1 MDFEIIGNIIRKIK
15 YGRFRM
21 QATVEEKNGSL
32 EYSFLDKIGT
42 PIPKSKLIGKRICDI
57 LFGVIFGI
65 ISLPIILVFGILIKL
80 TSKGPVFFKQE
91 RVGYMGKPI
100 TVVKLRS
107 MRNDAEKKTGAVWAK
122 KDDPRVTSVGR
133 FMRKT
138 RVDEL
143 PQFWS
148 IIKGDMSLVGPRPE
162 RFVLTEEFS
171 QKWPDFPQRLRIIPG
186 LTGYAQ
192 VNGGYDLKPNE
203 KCKLD
208 NYYINHYS
216 LGLDFEIALETF
228 KIIFTGDG
236 AR

>member
-1 MDFEIIGNIIRKIK
+1 WL
-15 YGRFRM
+15 
-21 QATVEEKNGSL
+21 T
-32 EYSFLDKIGT
+32 SFYNP
-42 PIPKSKLIGKRICDI
+42 PI
-57 LFGVIFGI
+57 FGIIFGI
-65 ISLPIILVFGILIKL
+65 ISLPIILIFAILIKL
-80 TSKGPVFFKQE
+80 TSKGPVFFRQE

-100 TVVKLRS
+100 VITKLRS
-107 MRNDAEKKTGAVWAK
+107 MRNDAEKKTGAVWAT
-122 KDDPRVTSVGR
+122 KDDPRVTPVGK

-162 RFVLTEEFS
+162 RFVLTEKFTE
-171 QKWPDFPQRLRIIPG
+171 KWPNFPQRLRIIPG

-192 VNGGYDLKPNE
+192 IHGGYDLKPNE

-208 NYYINHYS
+208 NYYIDNYS
-216 LGLDFEIALETF
+216 LGFDF
-228 KIIFTGDG
+228 KIAFETLKIIVTGDG

>member
-1 MDFEIIGNIIRKIK
+1 
-15 YGRFRM
+15 M
-21 QATVEEKNGSL
+21 QATVEEKNGNL

-57 LFGVIFGI
+57 LFGVLFGI

-171 QKWPDFPQRLRIIPG
+171 QRWPDFPQRLRIIPG

-192 VNGGYDLKPNE
+192 VNGGYGLKPNE

-216 LGLDFEIALETF
+216 LGFDFEIALETF

>member
-1 MDFEIIGNIIRKIK
+1 
-15 YGRFRM
+15 M
-21 QATVEEKNGSL
+21 QASVENNANSIKN
-32 EYSFLDKIGT
+32 YSFLSEIGK
-42 PIPKSKLIGKRICDI
+42 PVPKSKLISKRVCDI
-57 LFGVIFGI
+57 IFGI
-65 ISLPIILVFGILIKL
+65 IFGLISLPIILFFGILIKA
-80 TSKGPVFFKQE
+80 TSKGPVFFKQK

-100 TVVKLRS
+100 TIVKLRS
-107 MRNDAEKKTGAVWAK
+107 MKNNAEKKTGAVWAK
-122 KDDPRVTSVGR
+122 KNDPRVTPVGR

-138 RVDEL
+138 RIDEL

-162 RFVLTEEFS
+162 RFALTEQFS
-171 QKWPDFPQRLRIIPG
+171 EKWSDFPKRLRIIPG

-192 VNGGYDLKPNE
+192 IHGGYDLKPSE

-208 NYYINHYS
+208 NYYIKHYS
-216 LGLDFEIALETF
+216 LGFDFKIAFKTF

>member
-1 MDFEIIGNIIRKIK
+1 
-15 YGRFRM
+15 M
-21 QATVEEKNGSL
+21 QASVEKTTSPESN
-32 EYSFLDKIGT
+32 YTFLKHIGK
-42 PIPKSKLIGKRICDI
+42 PVPKSKLVGKRICDI
-57 LFGVIFGI
+57 VFGVIFGI
-65 ISLPIILVFGILIKL
+65 ISLPIILIFAILIKL
-80 TSKGPVFFKQE
+80 NSKGPIFFKQK

-122 KDDPRVTSVGR
+122 KNDSRVTSVGR

-143 PQFWS
+143 PQFWN

-171 QKWPDFPQRLRIIPG
+171 QKWPDFPERLRIIPG

-192 VNGGYDLKPNE
+192 IHGGYDLAPNE

-208 NYYINHYS
+208 NYYIDHYS
-216 LGLDFEIALETF
+216 LGLDFEIALKTF
-228 KIIFTGDG
+228 KIIFTGEG

>member
-1 MDFEIIGNIIRKIK
+1 
-15 YGRFRM
+15 M
-21 QATVEEKNGSL
+21 QATVDKFEKQK
-32 EYSFLDKIGT
+32 YPFLNLIGEPVT
-42 PIPKSKLIGKRICDI
+42 KKKLVGKRICDI
-57 LFGVIFGI
+57 IFGSIFGI
-65 ISLPIILVFGILIKL
+65 VSLPIILVFAILIKL

-91 RVGYMGKPI
+91 RVGYMGRPI
-100 TVVKLRS
+100 KIVKLRS
-107 MRNDAEKKTGAVWAK
+107 MKNDAEKKTGAVWAK
-122 KDDPRVTSVGR
+122 KNDPRITSVGR

-148 IIKGDMSLVGPRPE
+148 IVKGDMSLVGPRPE
-162 RFVLTEEFS
+162 RFVLTEKFS
-171 QKWPDFPQRLRIIPG
+171 EKWTSFPQRLRIVPG

-192 VNGGYDLKPNE
+192 VHGGYDLKPNE

-208 NYYINHYS
+208 NYYIDHYS
-216 LGLDFEIALETF
+216 LQFDFKIAIETI

>member
-1 MDFEIIGNIIRKIK
+1 MKNSVERATSPKNNYTFLKHIGKP
-15 YGRFRM
+15 
-21 QATVEEKNGSL
+21 V
-32 EYSFLDKIGT
+32 
-42 PIPKSKLIGKRICDI
+42 PKSKLIGKRICDI
-57 LFGVIFGI
+57 IFGTIFGI
-65 ISLPIILVFGILIKL
+65 ISLPIILVFAILIKID
-80 TSKGPVFFKQE
+80 SKGPIFFKQE

-100 TVVKLRS
+100 TIVKLRS
-107 MRNDAEKKTGAVWAK
+107 MRNDAERKTGAVWAK

-162 RFVLTEEFS
+162 RFVLT
-171 QKWPDFPQRLRIIPG
+171 QKFYEDWPEFPQRLRIIPG

-192 VNGGYDLKPNE
+192 IHGGYDLKPNE

-208 NYYINHYS
+208 NYYINNYS
-216 LGLDFEIALETF
+216 LTFDFKIAIETF
-228 KIIFTGDG
+228 KILVTGDG